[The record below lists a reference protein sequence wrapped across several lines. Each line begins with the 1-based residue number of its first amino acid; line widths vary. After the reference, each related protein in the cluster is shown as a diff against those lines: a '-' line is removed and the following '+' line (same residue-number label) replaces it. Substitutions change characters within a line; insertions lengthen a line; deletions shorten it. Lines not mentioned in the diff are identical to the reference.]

1 MTTRRVA
8 SVALG
13 AGALEW
19 SLGAWGQQPAAK
31 VARVGWLSYLAEPD
45 PALALLREGLRELGY
60 VEGKSCVIVARFA
73 DNDFTRLPRLVEELA
88 AERVDVLV
96 ARGPSALF
104 TKSLR
109 SRIPV
114 VFAFSGDPVEAGFAD
129 SLRAPGRNMTGIT
142 FLSMELSAKRVE
154 VLKEMVPKATR
165 IALLSNPE
173 HVGELSEYRVTD
185 DAARRLGA
193 TITRYLV
200 RTPQELRAAYAVI
213 AADRP
218 DAMIV
223 FPDSLTSSRGKEI
236 AEFAARARI
245 PCIYGWTEYA
255 DVGGLLSYGPT
266 AIDAYRDVAVSVDKI
281 LRGADTGSL
290 PIEQSKKIK
299 LTINLGAAKALGLN
313 VPPSILARAD
323 RLID

>member
-19 SLGAWGQQPAAK
+19 SLSALGQQPTAK

-45 PALALLREGLRELGY
+45 PGLVLLREGMRELGY
-60 VEGKSCVIVARFA
+60 VEGKSYVIVARFA

-88 AERVDVLV
+88 AERVDVVV
-96 ARGPSALF
+96 ARGPSAAY
-104 TKSLR
+104 TKTIRL
-109 SRIPV
+109 RIPV
-114 VFAFSGDPVEAGFAD
+114 VFAFSGDPIEAGFAD
-129 SLRAPGRNMTGIT
+129 SLRAPGLNMTGIT

-154 VLKEMVPKATR
+154 VLKEVVPNASR

-173 HVGELSEYRVTD
+173 HVGELREYRVTE

-193 TITRYLV
+193 TTTRYLV
-200 RTPQELRAAYAVI
+200 RTPQELTSAFAAI
-213 AADRP
+213 AAHHP

-223 FPDSLTSSRGKEI
+223 FPDALTLARRKDI
-236 AEFAARARI
+236 ADFAARARI
-245 PCIYGWTEYA
+245 PCIYGWTEFA
-255 DVGGLLSYGPT
+255 ESGGLLSYGPT
-266 AIDAYRDVAVSVDKI
+266 ATDAFKALAVFVDKI
-281 LRGADTGSL
+281 LKGADASSL
-290 PIEQSKKIK
+290 PIEQSRNIT
-299 LTINLGAAKALGLN
+299 LTINPAAARALGLN